1 VSYETSKRVLVILTF
16 CLLLFASGFNTAV
29 ANDAICSARR
39 PPYDAKHLK
48 QCVDACIA
56 CDAGTM
62 VTCTT
67 SCTLKGAK

>member
-1 VSYETSKRVLVILTF
+1 VLYEISKRALAILTV
-16 CLLLFASGFNTAV
+16 CLSLFASAFNTAV

-39 PPYDAKHLK
+39 PPYDARNLK

-56 CDAGTM
+56 CDAGTA